1 MFEKLFV
8 VFTNADTFSVVKLH
22 EIRARLDLMQEKPA
36 IISVS
41 EVKPKNLK
49 FERQLSE
56 YIIEGHVLINGDLNY
71 LGIDWEN
78 TSTSQGPGE
87 MENEF
92 LESVRDCFLYQHVQD
107 STCGRGME
115 TIVREE
121 MVKHMKVNGLYR
133 DQQYGFISG
142 RSIDNSSDENEEL
155 ALKDGYT
162 NLLLER
168 HL

>member
-56 YIIEGHVLINGDLNY
+56 YIIEGNYSHVLTNGDLNY
-71 LGIDWEN
+71 PGIDWEN

-92 LESVRDCFLYQHVQD
+92 LES
-107 STCGRGME
+107 
-115 TIVREE
+115 
-121 MVKHMKVNGLYR
+121 
-133 DQQYGFISG
+133 
-142 RSIDNSSDENEEL
+142 DNSSDENEEL